1 MFETDSKRCRQLQQL
16 LRFGQDISRT
26 QSRTDSASCRSNCK
40 LSGSHVS
47 PVFSCQINSWHCRFA
62 DQEWRWQLS
71 DGIPARQL
79 LSNRPLKE
87 QVTNYEDLRSSNIS
101 NNLAHSKSAEIILY
115 NHLTKYAE
123 MNNWSRFHWLI
134 LVLLYALFVQWSM
147 FPLANIFKR
156 LKSNCYL

>member
-87 QVTNYEDLRSSNIS
+87 QVTNYEDLRSSIIS

-123 MNNWSRFHWLI
+123 MITTKVVSI
-134 LVLLYALFVQWSM
+134 VLFWFCFMPFSYNGVCFLWQTFSSA
-147 FPLANIFKR
+147 
-156 LKSNCYL
+156 